1 MDAMTT
7 TRHYLQLSLQHGS
20 VWRRVFVLG
29 VLCVVLAALARSDSL
44 HAALL
49 VVIDACEQQIASNPL
64 AGAALFVAVAAVSA
78 MFAFV
83 SVAVLV
89 PVAVYAWGQPL
100 SMLLLWGGWLLGG
113 FFSYAVG
120 RYLGR
125 PVVQWLT
132 ADRGLP
138 ALERHLRRDT
148 PLPLVLLFQLALPSE
163 IPGYVLGLVKYS
175 FARYCLSL
183 GLAELP
189 YALLTVYLGASF
201 LERRGSVVLGIG
213 LLLTLLSVAAFVTLR
228 RKLAAQARPTKP

>member
-1 MDAMTT
+1 MKTKKHALHL
-7 TRHYLQLSLQHGS
+7 RLPHGS
-20 VWRRVFVLG
+20 VWRRIIIFAL
-29 VLCVVLAALARSDSL
+29 LCAVLAALAKSDTL

-49 VVIDACEQQIASNPL
+49 VLIEACQELIARHPA

-100 SMLLLWGGWLLGG
+100 SLVLLWGGWLLGG
-113 FFSYAVG
+113 ILAYSVG
-120 RYLGR
+120 RHLGR
-125 PVVQWLT
+125 PIVQWLT

-138 ALERHLRRDT
+138 VLERHLRRET
-148 PLPLVLLFQLALPSE
+148 PLALVLLFQLALPSE

-183 GLAELP
+183 SVAELP

-201 LERRGSVVLGIG
+201 LERRGGVVLGVG
-213 LLLTLLSVAAFVTLR
+213 LLLTLLSIAAFIMLR
-228 RKLAAQARPTKP
+228 RQLSAQENTKQP

>member
-1 MDAMTT
+1 MKAPKY
-7 TRHYLQLSLQHGS
+7 HFQLSLQQGP
-20 VWRRVFVLG
+20 VWRRVIILSL
-29 VLCVVLAALARSDSL
+29 LCVALAALARSDSL

-49 VVIDACEQQIASNPL
+49 VVIDACQQLIAGNPT
-64 AGAALFVAVAAVSA
+64 AGAVLFVGFAAVSA

-113 FFSYAVG
+113 VLSYVIG

-132 ADRGLP
+132 ANRGLP
-138 ALERHLRRDT
+138 TLERQLRRDT
-148 PLPLVLLFQLALPSE
+148 PFPLVLLFQLALPSE
-163 IPGYVLGLVKYS
+163 IPGYVLGLVNYS
-175 FARYCLSL
+175 FPRYCLSL
-183 GLAELP
+183 SLAELP

-201 LERRGSVVLGIG
+201 LERRGGVVLGVG
-213 LLLTLLSVAAFVTLR
+213 LLLTLLSIVAFIALR
-228 RKLAAQARPTKP
+228 RKLAASKTSPHA